1 MGFCIFSWNPKM
13 LMYFQL
19 FHIVVIT
26 YQRFNVK
33 VFSYFK
39 KPTNLYNIF
48 IGFLILKS
56 SKSMFNLRYNV
67 NGRHYGL
74 IMKPKKG
81 FESLFVENI
90 LILKL

>member
-1 MGFCIFSWNPKM
+1 
-13 LMYFQL
+13 MYFQL
-19 FHIVVIT
+19 FHIIVIT

-39 KPTNLYNIF
+39 NPTNLYNIF

-56 SKSMFNLRYNV
+56 SKFMFNLPYKL

-74 IMKPKKG
+74 IMKPKTG
-81 FESLFVENI
+81 FEYLFVEAI
-90 LILKL
+90 LFLKL